1 MCYVGKM
8 SKSLQIR
15 CDDGL
20 LNGLRAAARNDG
32 LLVSEAARRAIR
44 AYVDR
49 PPPSVA
55 SEAIWVAIT
64 ALAAN
69 ALSYYAI
76 EQMGRR
82 PASDGFALVI
92 KVLESERN
100 QDA

>member
-15 CDDGL
+15 CDEGL
-20 LNGLRAAARNDG
+20 LNGLRAAARKDG

-64 ALAAN
+64 ALATN
-69 ALSYYAI
+69 ALSPAAIDGFIASLRAYDAI
-76 EQMGRR
+76 EQMTSH
-82 PASDGFALVI
+82 PA
-92 KVLESERN
+92 
-100 QDA
+100 